1 MPSEPWGTEPMPSS
15 TGTDRERP
23 AAELLSALTRR
34 VHHIAELTKIRLVTF
49 VAGTSAVGY
58 LLGAGGAWSFAR
70 LAWTVLGTGLAA
82 AGAMALNQ
90 WMESGRDALMERTR
104 RRPIPAREISPALAL
119 LIGAATA
126 AAGLAL
132 LAVTTNTLT
141 AALGAAIIALYLLV
155 YTPLKSRSPLCT
167 LAGAVCG
174 AIPPMMGWSSATGAL
189 GFGAWLLAAV
199 LFLWQI
205 PHFLALAWLY
215 RQDYERGG
223 FRMLPLIDRSGR
235 LTSRVATLYAA
246 ALLPVALS
254 ASVAGIAGWVYG
266 AGSLVLGLFLV
277 GFGVTLVRTPGEA
290 PARRL
295 FLASLAYLPLL
306 LALLVADRQPA
317 ASGFST
323 AQRMPS
329 AGVAAQV
336 LR

>member
-1 MPSEPWGTEPMPSS
+1 MNRSNTTNLAPGRTLR
-15 TGTDRERP
+15 GP
-23 AAELLSALTRR
+23 ADFLRLLHQL
-34 VHHIAELTKIRLVTF
+34 AELTKVRLVTF
-49 VAGTSAVGY
+49 VAGTAAVGY
-58 LLGAGGAWSFAR
+58 LLGAGAAWSPAL

-82 AGAMALNQ
+82 AGAMALNE
-90 WMESGRDALMERTR
+90 WMEAGRDALMERTR
-104 RRPIPAREISPALAL
+104 LRPIPAREISPRHAAL
-119 LIGAATA
+119 LGAATA
-126 AAGLAL
+126 AAGLLVLAL
-132 LAVTTNTLT
+132 TTNLLT
-141 AALGAAIIALYLLV
+141 AALGATIIGLYLLV

-189 GFGAWLLAAV
+189 GFGAWLLATV

-246 ALLPVALS
+246 ALIPVALS
-254 ASVAGIAGWVYG
+254 ASIAGIAGWIYG
-266 AGSLVLGLFLV
+266 GGSLVLGLFLV
-277 GFGVTLVRTPGEA
+277 GFGVTLVRTPGEV

-317 ASGFST
+317 FAGVAT
-323 AQRMPS
+323 AQRAP
-329 AGVAAQV
+329 ATAAAAV
-336 LR
+336 FAR